1 MGCLLSTPSPPLAD
15 SLPAKTTPVAAAEL
29 SAYEAACR
37 ADADL
42 RTFDAAL
49 QTRTGRAVAAVT
61 TAGSVDLR
69 SISFS
74 SLKEV
79 TGCLLDNDVQVVNT
93 ILAHKR
99 DVWKDPDLSN
109 LVEDYF
115 RTSLT
120 TLDFVG
126 ELEKSLRRACDAQL
140 LLRLAVRHL
149 EEGEPLKA
157 AAELEAFK
165 NSGEPFSPE
174 FFAAFESVYR
184 QQLAM
189 LARMKERKR
198 KIDSKLR
205 SAKTW
210 RRVSCVIFA
219 SAFAAVL
226 ICSVVASAM
235 AAPPVAAALAAAM
248 SIPVGSMGKWFNSMW
263 KRYEA
268 ALEREREV
276 VSVMDV
282 GSMVVVQDLLSIRAA
297 VDRMQIEVDSTVRKA
312 EFGLRDDLAMSIAV
326 GEIKEKMEGFLKS
339 VEELSEQ
346 AQKCSKDIGKV
357 RTVVLQKII
366 RHRS

>member
-1 MGCLLSTPSPPLAD
+1 MGCALSTPSRPDQRADPLPP
-15 SLPAKTTPVAAAEL
+15 EL

-37 ADADL
+37 EDADL
-42 RTFDAAL
+42 RAFDAGL
-49 QTRTGRAVAAVT
+49 QARTGRAVAAV
-61 TAGSVDLR
+61 AASGAVDLR

-79 TGCLLDNDVQVVNT
+79 TGCLLDNDAHVVQT

-99 DVWKDPDLSN
+99 DVWKDPGLSN

-115 RTSLT
+115 RASLA

-126 ELEKSLRRACDAQL
+126 ELESCLRRARDAQL

-149 EEGEPLKA
+149 EDGEPGKA
-157 AAELEAFK
+157 AAELEAFRS
-165 NSGEPFSPE
+165 SGDPFSPE
-174 FFAAFESVYR
+174 FFASFDSVYR
-184 QQLAM
+184 QQVAM

-198 KIDSKLR
+198 KIDSKIR

-268 ALEREREV
+268 ALEGERGV

-282 GSMVVVQDLLSIRAA
+282 GSMVVVQDLVSIRAV
-297 VDRMQIEVDSTVRKA
+297 VDRMQINIDSMVRNV
-312 EFGLRDDLAMSIAV
+312 EFGLRDDLAMRIAV
-326 GEIKEKMEGFLKS
+326 GEIKEKMEVFLKS
-339 VEELSEQ
+339 VEELSVQ
-346 AQKCSKDIGKV
+346 AQSCSRDIRRV

-366 RHRS
+366 KHGS